1 MSRFVNTNFVF
12 SCYFSVLFLPR
23 MSAISFYLA
32 STPSYLF
39 IYHHSHII
47 QHHVNLRLQLL
58 LTHVCPVTEFAVAS
72 HLNTANSCC
81 HHVFL
86 RHFRFQK
93 CLPANS
99 TRTVP
104 ELHFF
109 PVIFLANLP
118 IFQYNHDIGAF
129 WHLLLYM
136 QAIFSHLTGS
146 CDSHVQFFR

>member
-1 MSRFVNTNFVF
+1 M
-12 SCYFSVLFLPR
+12 P
-23 MSAISFYLA
+23 AISFHLA
-32 STPSYLF
+32 IVPSYLF
-39 IYHHSHII
+39 IYHRSHII
-47 QHHVNLRLQLL
+47 NVMQTVTGN
-58 LTHVCPVTEFAVAS
+58 VCVYSNNP
-72 HLNTANSCC
+72 
-81 HHVFL
+81 
-86 RHFRFQK
+86 Q
-93 CLPANS
+93 
-99 TRTVP
+99 P

>member
-1 MSRFVNTNFVF
+1 
-12 SCYFSVLFLPR
+12 
-23 MSAISFYLA
+23 
-32 STPSYLF
+32 
-39 IYHHSHII
+39 
-47 QHHVNLRLQLL
+47 
-58 LTHVCPVTEFAVAS
+58 
-72 HLNTANSCC
+72 
-81 HHVFL
+81 
-86 RHFRFQK
+86 HFRFQK
-93 CLPANS
+93 CLPVYSNNPQ
-99 TRTVP
+99 P